1 MARAWNSKSVS
12 LEDGILT
19 FLQPGS
25 YAFET
30 MPHGKVKIV
39 AEDGQST
46 VLSASDFA
54 GITAVEVPAGSSLTL
69 NAAQA
74 QGWTITGAG
83 EVNVEG
89 VAFVTA
95 DEAADGKFEPTV
107 DLDDLIGGLLAEN
120 GVAATLE
127 ALSVNGS
134 QADAIRL
141 VWDHLDDNYSYYN
154 TAINDAFVDLGL
166 IYADYLKDG
175 GEALLDVVKFAPD
188 SLADAD
194 LAPERLQSM
203 HDNILGNFHEPA
215 ITDRF
220 GAAGDDVIFQRI
232 VDAGHGALIGA
243 VGVANDGRPY
253 YGGYDHENPTATRA
267 FDDGYFF

>member
-1 MARAWNSKSVS
+1 MARAWNSNTVS
-12 LEDGILT
+12 LEDGVLT

-25 YAFET
+25 YAFEA

-39 AEDGQST
+39 AEGGQST
-46 VLSASDFA
+46 VLSAEDFA
-54 GITAVEVPAGSSLTL
+54 AITAVEVPAGASVTL
-69 NAAQA
+69 DAALAQA
-74 QGWTITGAG
+74 WTVSGAG
-83 EVNVEG
+83 DVNVEG
-89 VAFVTA
+89 VAFVAA

-107 DLDDLIGGLLAEN
+107 DLDDLIAGLLADN
-120 GVAATLE
+120 GVVGTLE

-154 TAINDAFVDLGL
+154 TAINDAFIDLGL

-175 GEALLDVVKFAPD
+175 GAALLDVVKFAPD
-188 SLADAD
+188 SPADAD
-194 LAPERLQSM
+194 ATPERLQTM
-203 HDNILGNFHEPA
+203 HDNLLGNFHEPA
-215 ITDRF
+215 ITGRF

-232 VDAGHGALIGA
+232 IDAGHGALIGA

-253 YGGYDHENPTATRA
+253 YGGYDHENPAGARA
-267 FDDGYFF
+267 FDDAYFF